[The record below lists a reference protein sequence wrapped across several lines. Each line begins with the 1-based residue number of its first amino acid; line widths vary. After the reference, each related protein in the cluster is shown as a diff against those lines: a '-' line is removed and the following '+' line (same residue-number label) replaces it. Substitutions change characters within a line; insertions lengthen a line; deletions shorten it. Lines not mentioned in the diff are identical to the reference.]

1 MEQTHSEVTD
11 MERIRWEVA
20 LEVGQAMAEVVDG
33 DTSDERITRMLAALL
48 SELAVWERRA
58 LAEERW
64 LRERAEEAL
73 RRQAEAYL

>member
-1 MEQTHSEVTD
+1 MEKTHSEVTD
-11 MERIRWEVA
+11 IERIRWEVA

-33 DTSDERITRMLAALL
+33 DTSDERITRMLAGVLA
-48 SELAVWERRA
+48 ERAVWERRA
-58 LAEERW
+58 LHEERW

>member
-1 MEQTHSEVTD
+1 MEKTHSEVTD

-33 DTSDERITRMLAALL
+33 DTSDERITRMLAGVLA
-48 SELAVWERRA
+48 ERAVWERRA